1 MISFQ
6 KKQMRKIFWF
16 GFCQWEAR
24 MSPVYQE
31 VIAYILCSS
40 NKNGKPQS
48 IYFDEQSWFL

>member
-1 MISFQ
+1 
-6 KKQMRKIFWF
+6 MRKIFWF
-16 GFCQWEAR
+16 GFCKWEAR
-24 MSPVYQE
+24 MSPVNQE